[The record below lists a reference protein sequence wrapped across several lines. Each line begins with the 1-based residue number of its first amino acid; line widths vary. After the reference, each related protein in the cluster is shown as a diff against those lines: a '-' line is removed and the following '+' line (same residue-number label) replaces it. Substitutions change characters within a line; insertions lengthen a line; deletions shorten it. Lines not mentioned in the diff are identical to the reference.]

1 MDRRLPALREEPPYG
16 EGGTLMYPQP
26 IPPAEPRRS
35 QYGVDPQYV
44 TKRAAQL
51 DGMTSISLEEL
62 VSDMPRVIYPDGQG
76 EEVVRKQT
84 EAALARV
91 DLSKIKPG
99 HTVNILASHHGFTL
113 LGGKPYAEMLRTIK
127 DTVERETRAK
137 EVRLRAGLGM
147 RFRETEEYIKAH
159 GLDEYFKGKAIGI
172 APIDAGVP
180 IETKLGTLYGLR
192 KAYDA
197 DVIIHAHNSDVRE
210 VHFHRHVDRAVK
222 PFGMSYAR
230 VETRSTYHMNLGPR
244 AANFVARSIFD
255 SDFVQSKFGFAIFLI
270 MCPKGVV
277 TVDADND
284 LYALNER
291 VTVGGLKY
299 YGKIINLLGEIDECI
314 VILDFPCP
322 VPYVFAAGVIYANM
336 VCANLDIFDLNNP
349 LPPYTWYTE
358 TFYDDRGR
366 RLLPEIPPVNPSIK
380 AVVHNYAW
388 TGYPATF
395 FAEQTPTIMV
405 GREQAEHFNR
415 DPMNL
420 NYMKHAVLAENLD
433 GAMEFALHSSKT
445 DKIIAFDGATGG
457 ANVSRSLADH
467 LLKVSAVANERVEKE
482 LMPTWLAQRGLDAGL
497 LEQVD

>member
-1 MDRRLPALREEPPYG
+1 
-16 EGGTLMYPQP
+16 MYPQP
-26 IPPAEPRRS
+26 ISPTKPRIS
-35 QYGVDPQYV
+35 QYGVDPRYI
-44 TKRAAQL
+44 TRRAAEL
-51 DGMTSISLEEL
+51 DGMTSVALKEL
-62 VSDMPRVIYPDGQG
+62 IPDMPKVIYPDGQG
-76 EEVVRKQT
+76 EEVVRRAS

-91 DLSKIKPG
+91 DFSKIKPG
-99 HTVNILASHHGFTL
+99 NTVNILASHHGFTL
-113 LGGKPYAEMLRTIK
+113 LGGEPYAEMLRTIK
-127 DTVERETRAK
+127 DVVEHETQAK

-147 RFRETEEYIKAH
+147 RFRETEEYIEAH

-172 APIDAGVP
+172 APIDAGIP

-210 VHFHRHVDRAVK
+210 IHFHRHVDRAVK

-244 AANFVARSIFD
+244 AANFVARSIFE
-255 SDFVQSKFGFAIFLI
+255 SDYVQDKFGLAIFLI
-270 MCPKGVV
+270 MCPSGVV
-277 TVDADND
+277 AVDADND

-291 VTVGGLKY
+291 VTAGGLKY
-299 YGKIINLLGEIDECI
+299 YGKVINLLGQIDECI

-322 VPYVFAAGVIYANM
+322 VPYVFAGGVIYANM
-336 VCANLDIFDLNNP
+336 VCANIDIFDLNNP

-358 TFYDDRGR
+358 TFYDDHGKK
-366 RLLPEIPPVNPSIK
+366 LLPEIPPVNPAIK
-380 AVVHNYAW
+380 TVVHNYAW
-388 TGYPATF
+388 NGYPATF

-433 GAMEFALHSSKT
+433 VAMEFASRTAKT

-457 ANVSRSLADH
+457 VNVSRSLADH
-467 LLKVSAVANERVEKE
+467 LRKVSPMANEKVEKE
-482 LMPTWLAQRGLDAGL
+482 LMPKWLAQRGLDAGIFD
-497 LEQVD
+497 QV